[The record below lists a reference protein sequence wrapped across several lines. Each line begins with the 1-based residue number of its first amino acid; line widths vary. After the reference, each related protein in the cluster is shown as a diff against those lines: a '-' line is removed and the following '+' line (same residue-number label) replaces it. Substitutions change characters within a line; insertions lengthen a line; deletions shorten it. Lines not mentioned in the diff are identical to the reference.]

1 MHLLKLALLLFSLL
15 LSATA
20 HGAEVQVAVAANFTK
35 PMERI
40 AADFER
46 TTGHKAVIAFGTV
59 GKFYSQI
66 QNGAPFEVLVSAD
79 EDTPKRLEN
88 DDLAV
93 KGSRYTYAIGKLV
106 LYSTKPGF
114 VDGNGEIL
122 TRGDFRHIAI
132 ANPRVAVYGAAA
144 VEVMKQKNVYAELES
159 KFVLGESITQT
170 YQFVATGNAELGFIA
185 LSQIYK
191 DGEYTIGSYWIV
203 PQANYP
209 VIKQDIVLLKKGANN
224 QAAKALLEYMKSD
237 EVKNIIQS
245 YGYSL

>member
-1 MHLLKLALLLFSLL
+1 MHFLKLALPLFCLL

-35 PMERI
+35 PMEKI
-40 AADFER
+40 ATDFER
-46 TTGHKAVIAFGTV
+46 STGHKAVIAFGTV

-79 EDTPKRLEN
+79 EDTPKRLES
-88 DDLAV
+88 DELAV
-93 KGSRYTYAIGKLV
+93 KGSRYTYATGKLV

-114 VDGNGEIL
+114 VDGNGDIL
-122 TRGDFRHIAI
+122 KRGDFRHIAI
-132 ANPRVAVYGAAA
+132 ANPKVAVYGAVA
-144 VEVMKQKNVYAELES
+144 VEVMKQKNVYEELES

-170 YQFVATGNAELGFIA
+170 YQFVATGNAELGFVA

-191 DGEYTIGSYWIV
+191 DGEYATGSYWIV
-203 PQANYP
+203 PQADYP
-209 VIKQDIVLLKKGANN
+209 AIKQDIVLLKKGADN